1 MGVSMVQQKGHR
13 IIVLCL
19 LVCGALH
26 SGACGGGGDGGPNP
40 QPRNPPG
47 PAQSTTFVGNLRQP
61 ISLAVRGETGV
72 ATAATA
78 VQVCVVG
85 TSFCAEVDSSG
96 AFTLDASV
104 SGQVTLVFDG
114 PDFTA
119 RLTLTNVPAGAT
131 VRIPDIECDTTTGRC
146 HAEDVEIVAPA
157 NALPRC
163 DMASP
168 RPAIVWPPN
177 HALVLIT
184 IDGVVDPDGDPV
196 SISATSVLQD
206 EAVEGQGSG
215 NTEFDAQLAP
225 LAVRAERSGQGN
237 GRVYTISF
245 MADDGRGGTCSG
257 TVQVCVP
264 HDRGAG
270 AACIDDG
277 ARFNSL

>member
-1 MGVSMVQQKGHR
+1 M
-13 IIVLCL
+13 
-19 LVCGALH
+19 
-26 SGACGGGGDGGPNP
+26 
-40 QPRNPPG
+40 
-47 PAQSTTFVGNLRQP
+47 
-61 ISLAVRGETGV
+61 
-72 ATAATA
+72 ATAATV

-104 SGQVTLVFDG
+104 SGQVTLAFDG

-131 VRIPDIECDTTTGRC
+131 VRIADIECNTATGQC
-146 HAEDVEIVAPA
+146 VAENVEIVPPA
-157 NALPRC
+157 NTPPTC
-163 DMASP
+163 DAATA
-168 RPAIVWPPN
+168 RPAMLWPPN
-177 HALVLIT
+177 HALVLVAV
-184 IDGVVDPDGDPV
+184 DGVVDSDGDPV
-196 SISATSVLQD
+196 SISATSVFQD
-206 EAVEGQGSG
+206 EPVEGQGSG
-215 NTEFDAQLAP
+215 MTEFDAQLAP

-245 MADDGRGGTCSG
+245 TADDGRGGTWTG

-270 AACIDDG
+270 SACIDDG